1 MAIDFGKRPG
11 SENAAASRSAQN
23 TQPQTNYQQAIP
35 VQPVQPQPTYQQAI
49 PVQPVQPQPTYQP
62 TAPVQPIQSQTTFQ
76 QAIPVQPVQPQPTY
90 QPAAAAQPVQSAY
103 QPQQAQ
109 GTVSLAKEEPKPYD
123 IVADRQQMTKAL
135 ANSPEIDKLTS
146 QISIHD
152 MSTIVNFGGETANE
166 IAKVSD
172 TVLRNTNLSQLDD
185 SVVMLSALKKI
196 MDSFDI
202 DEIQKEPGKLDK
214 LLFGAKRSIEKI
226 MQKYVSMGDDVDKIY
241 VQLRQYENEITQT
254 NRKLEEMFNTNV
266 DYYHSLVKY
275 IIAGEQ
281 AVSELE
287 GYILQRKD
295 DLETTGDTAI
305 QFEIQTC
312 EQAQAMLEQRVQ
324 DLRTAESV
332 AMQSIPLI
340 KTMEFSNLN
349 LMRKIDS
356 AFIVT
361 LPVFK
366 QALAQA
372 VMLKRQRIQADALS
386 ALDEKTN
393 ELLIKNAQNT
403 VEQSKMIARMTAGS
417 SIKVDTLETT
427 WQTIMSGIEE
437 TKEIQADAKRQRAD
451 ARARLEN
458 IKDQFYSNFTM
469 PEQGGAL
476 PQGGRN
482 LFSK

>member
-1 MAIDFGKRPG
+1 MGIDFGPKNNSTP
-11 SENAAASRSAQN
+11 E
-23 TQPQTNYQQAIP
+23 TP
-35 VQPVQPQPTYQQAI
+35 PT
-49 PVQPVQPQPTYQP
+49 
-62 TAPVQPIQSQTTFQ
+62 
-76 QAIPVQPVQPQPTY
+76 
-90 QPAAAAQPVQSAY
+90 AQPV
-103 QPQQAQ
+103 
-109 GTVSLAKEEPKPYD
+109 VSLAKEEPQRYD
-123 IVADRQQMTKAL
+123 IVEDRQRMTREL
-135 ANSPEIDKLTS
+135 ANSPEIDRLTS

-152 MSTIVNFGGETANE
+152 LSTIVNFGGETANQ

-196 MDSFDI
+196 MDSFDM
-202 DEIQKEPGKLDK
+202 DEIQREPGKLDR

-241 VQLRQYENEITQT
+241 VQLKQYEGEITQS

-266 DYYHSLVKY
+266 EYYHALVKY

-281 AVSELE
+281 AISELE

-295 DLETTGDTAI
+295 DLERTGDSAI
-305 QFEIQTC
+305 QFDIQTG
-312 EQAQAMLEQRVQ
+312 EQALAMLEQRVQ

-372 VMLKRQRIQADALS
+372 IMLKRQRIQADALA
-386 ALDEKTN
+386 ALDQKTN
-393 ELLIKNAQNT
+393 EMLVRNAQNT
-403 VEQSKMIARMTAGS
+403 VEQSKMIARLTSGS
-417 SIKVDTLETT
+417 SIKVETLETT
-427 WQTIMSGIEE
+427 WQTIMTGIQE
-437 TKEIQADAKRQRAD
+437 TQQIQADAKRERAD
-451 ARARLEN
+451 AKARLEAL
-458 IKDQFYSNFTM
+458 KDQFYRDTTM
-469 PEQGGAL
+469 PPAGAL
-476 PQGGRN
+476 PKT
-482 LFSK
+482 SSY